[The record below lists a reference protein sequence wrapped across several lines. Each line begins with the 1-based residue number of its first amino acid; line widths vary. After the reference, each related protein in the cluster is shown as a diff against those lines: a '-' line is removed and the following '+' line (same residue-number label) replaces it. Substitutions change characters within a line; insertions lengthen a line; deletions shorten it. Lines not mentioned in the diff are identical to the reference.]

1 MNLVDNFLIFFLSIQ
16 KVFLHLTRLVK
27 IKYINLKTTGEIIR
41 EKREEKGLLLRELA
55 ASLKIDSAILSKLE
69 RGERKPTKEQL
80 IKIAKLLGLDQKELI
95 LSWISDKIVYE
106 IADEKYGVEALK
118 IAEKKVEYLKIKK
131 A

>member
-1 MNLVDNFLIFFLSIQ
+1 MTS
-16 KVFLHLTRLVK
+16 LVK

-80 IKIAKLLGLDQKELI
+80 IKIAKFLDLDEKELI

-106 IADEKYGVEALK
+106 IAGEEYGIEALK
-118 IAEKKVEYLKIKK
+118 IAEKKVEYLKMKK

>member
-1 MNLVDNFLIFFLSIQ
+1 LNLVDNFLIFFLSIQ